1 MSEKVMKKLKGKGNK
16 FIKIKCPECGSEQI
30 TYTKGSSAVN
40 CNICGSELA
49 KPTGGSIMTNCEIT
63 EEF

>member
-1 MSEKVMKKLKGKGNK
+1 MET
-16 FIKIKCPECGSEQI
+16 IKIKKMIDVIPEGTSV
-30 TYTKGSSAVN
+30 VN

-49 KPTGGSIMTNCEIT
+49 KPTGGTIMTNCEIT